1 MLLLDT
7 HVWWWCLTE
16 PEHLSETALDAIA
29 QIKTDQRAIAS
40 ISIWEIAMMAAK
52 QKIELKV

>member
-16 PEHLSETALDAIA
+16 PELLSETALNAIA
-29 QIKTDQRAIAS
+29 RTKTDQRAVAS

-52 QKIELKV
+52 K